1 MGDREPPDWALPA
14 WDAIDP
20 LPRRREPAPAGPG
33 AGSPPGA
40 YGLRVLGV
48 SEVTRAVREALRGDP
63 RLADVWVE
71 GEVGRVTISSAGH
84 AYFTLKDE
92 RSQLACVW
100 FRDDRLASAFEA
112 RAGLRVVVHGRV
124 DVFDAQGVYQ
134 CYVAAVQPAGLG
146 DLALRFEETKA
157 RLAAEGL
164 FDVRRKR
171 PLPARPATVGVV
183 TSLSGA
189 VLHDVRRVL
198 ARRWPLA
205 RVLVSACRVQ
215 GEGAAETIV
224 AALARLARYDERCRA
239 EGRVDDA
246 PAVVILAR
254 GGGSLEDLW
263 AFNDERV
270 VRAVVGHPVPVVSGV
285 GHETDVT
292 LADFAADV
300 RAPTPS
306 AAAEVV
312 VPDRAEVMAG
322 LRARRDRLD
331 GVVAAELGGFARR
344 VAAERRALDGLRPQ
358 ARLAG
363 ARERAGYLLDRATAA
378 VVARL
383 GAERRTVERSAAR
396 LAPVAVGRLTAARAR
411 LESTRGSLVAL
422 DPEATLARGYAIVRR
437 AADGTIVRAPVEA
450 PAGTALRLR
459 VARGEIAARVEDG
472 A

>member
-1 MGDREPPDWALPA
+1 MLC
-14 WDAIDP
+14 
-20 LPRRREPAPAGPG
+20 
-33 AGSPPGA
+33 
-40 YGLRVLGV
+40 
-48 SEVTRAVREALRGDP
+48 RG
-63 RLADVWVE
+63 
-71 GEVGRVTISSAGH
+71 
-84 AYFTLKDE
+84 
-92 RSQLACVW
+92 
-100 FRDDRLASAFEA
+100 
-112 RAGLRVVVHGRV
+112 
-124 DVFDAQGVYQ
+124 
-134 CYVAAVQPAGLG
+134 VQPAGLG

-157 RLAAEGL
+157 RLAAGGL

-198 ARRWPLA
+198 ERRWPLA

-215 GEGAAETIV
+215 GDGAAETIV

-239 EGRVDDA
+239 DGRVDDA

-312 VPDRAEVMAG
+312 VPDRSEVMAG

-331 GVVAAELGGFARR
+331 GAAAAELGGFARR
-344 VAAERRALDGLRPQ
+344 VAAERRALEGLRPQ
-358 ARLAG
+358 ARLAA

-459 VARGEIAARVEDG
+459 VARGEIAVHVDDG